1 MAKKKKV
8 AAIVD
13 ATEQKKPFMRLPV
26 VSLGAEFLVMGH
38 LMRRNILAY
47 KAPSYNEGYDIICI
61 HPDPKKS
68 GKQIR
73 VQVKSRYQSDSDGGF
88 PLKKESLDGFDF
100 LIFVKLNIGY
110 FFSKHKVGN
119 SSIIGRQEAEYYTLT
134 RKFCEENHVVE
145 GNWQKVKTNGRDMEK
160 FKNEKGFELI
170 AKKLKVAYPTK

>member
-1 MAKKKKV
+1 MAKKK
-8 AAIVD
+8 ATIDAIV
-13 ATEQKKPFMRLPV
+13 EKKTVMRLPV

-61 HPDPKKS
+61 HPDPRKS

-110 FFSKHKVGN
+110 FFSKHKIGN
-119 SSIIGRQEAEYYTLT
+119 SSIIGRQEVEYYTLT
-134 RKFCEENHVVE
+134 REFCLENHKVE
-145 GNWQKVKTNGRDMEK
+145 GKWQKVKTNGINMDK
-160 FKNEKGFELI
+160 YKNEKGIELI
-170 AKKLKVAYPTK
+170 AKKLKVDYPTK